1 MRSVLRIFYLIT
13 ASVASALPPK
23 ADILRSVRHVGR
35 QLYVCFTSKSDNR
48 KCETHVPDMRHSIDQ
63 LVSARAVTAAC
74 RAIEPIGARLWAL
87 ANRHRIARI
96 EVVNPLLPHPHKC
109 TGG

>member
-1 MRSVLRIFYLIT
+1 MAIGLKGNKPSN
-13 ASVASALPPK
+13 
-23 ADILRSVRHVGR
+23 VRLGQKRTFLAVNYAVR
-35 QLYVCFTSKSDNR
+35 FTSKSDNR
-48 KCETHVPDMRHSIDQ
+48 KCETHVPDMRHSVDQ

-74 RAIEPIGARLWAL
+74 RAIELIGPRYRLWL
-87 ANRHRIARI
+87 PDISFLRSRHRIARI